1 MSNEIAVIDN
11 TAIAQAFA
19 TPSGIDVLI
28 DRIKSEASSEVPDLT
43 TKKGRDRIAS
53 LAYKVSKT
61 KTLVDDFGKELVAE
75 EKKRLALIDADR
87 KKWRDEC
94 DKLRDEIRKPLTD
107 WEQAETDRIQ
117 RHKDA
122 IQQLRELSA
131 LAMGADS
138 EAIAA
143 LIAQAEAVTLGDH
156 WQEFAAEA
164 GKAKDETLSILRL
177 DLQRRQQYESEQAE
191 LARLRA
197 EAALREQEDAD
208 RRAAEAKAEAE
219 RLAAEREAQRIREAE
234 ERARRE
240 AEEAAAKARA
250 DAEAAAWAEREAI
263 EAKARAEKE
272 AAERARIAS
281 EQAEARAKAEAEAA
295 KLREQEAER
304 RRIESEERAKREAQ
318 EAAER
323 AERNRIA
330 AVEAERARIEHE
342 RIESERKAAAEQA
355 ARESDK
361 ENKRQVNNGILSALE
376 GIGITTE
383 QAKAIITAI
392 AKGGIP
398 HVSIR
403 Y

>member
-1 MSNEIAVIDN
+1 MTQEIAVIDN

-28 DRIKSEASSEVPDLT
+28 QRIKSEASAEVPDLT

-107 WEQAETDRIQ
+107 WEQTEADRIQ
-117 RHKDA
+117 RHKYA
-122 IQQLRELSA
+122 IQQLRELAA
-131 LAMGADS
+131 LSMGADS
-138 EAIAA
+138 ASISG

-156 WQEFAAEA
+156 WQEFAADA

-177 DLQRRQQYESEQAE
+177 DLQRRQQYEAEQAE

-197 EAALREQEDAD
+197 EAARREQEDRD
-208 RRAAEAKAEAE
+208 RR
-219 RLAAEREAQRIREAE
+219 I
-234 ERARRE
+234 

-250 DAEAAAWAEREAI
+250 DAEAAARAEREAI
-263 EAKARAEKE
+263 EAKARAERE

-295 KLREQEAER
+295 KLHEQDAER
-304 RRIESEERAKREAQ
+304 RRVESEERAKRDAQ

-323 AERNRIA
+323 AERDRVA
-330 AVEAERARIEHE
+330 AVEAERQRAERQRIAEQE
-342 RIESERKAAAEQA
+342 AAAKAQAEREANKEHMRRINREALAGIVAAGISEEQG
-355 ARESDK
+355 K
-361 ENKRQVNNGILSALE
+361 AL
-376 GIGITTE
+376 I
-383 QAKAIITAI
+383 KAIASGSVPHIQI
-392 AKGGIP
+392 A
-398 HVSIR
+398 

>member
-1 MSNEIAVIDN
+1 MTQEIAVIDN

-28 DRIKSEASSEVPDLT
+28 QRIKSEASAEVPDLT

-75 EKKRLALIDADR
+75 EKKRLAMIDADR

-107 WEQAETDRIQ
+107 WEQAEADRIQ

-122 IQQLRELSA
+122 IQKLRELSA
-131 LAMGADS
+131 PAMGTDS
-138 EAIAA
+138 AAISG
-143 LIAQAEAVTLGDH
+143 LIAQAEAVALGDH

-164 GKAKDETLSILRL
+164 GKAKDETLAILRFN
-177 DLQRRQQYESEQAE
+177 LQRRQQYESEQAE

-197 EAALREQEDAD
+197 EAARREQEAAE
-208 RRAAEAKAEAE
+208 RLAAEAKAEAE

-250 DAEAAAWAEREAI
+250 DAEAAA
-263 EAKARAEKE
+263 
-272 AAERARIAS
+272 RARIAS

-295 KLREQEAER
+295 KLREQDAER
-304 RRIESEERAKREAQ
+304 RRVESEERAKRDAQ

-323 AERNRIA
+323 AERDRVA
-330 AVEAERARIEHE
+330 AVEAERQRAERQRIAEQE
-342 RIESERKAAAEQA
+342 AAAKAQAEREANKEHMRRINREALAGIMAAGISEEQG
-355 ARESDK
+355 K
-361 ENKRQVNNGILSALE
+361 AL
-376 GIGITTE
+376 I
-383 QAKAIITAI
+383 KAIASG
-392 AKGGIP
+392 AVP
-398 HVSIR
+398 HVSIS

>member
-1 MSNEIAVIDN
+1 MSNEIAVLEN
-11 TAIAQAFA
+11 TEIQLAF
-19 TPSGIDVLI
+19 TSPNGIDILLEKV
-28 DRIKSEASSEVPDLT
+28 RKEAASEVPDLT

-61 KTLVDDFGKELVAE
+61 KTLVDDYGKELVAE

-107 WEQAETDRIQ
+107 WEQAESDRVQ
-117 RHKDA
+117 RHRDA
-122 IQQLRELSA
+122 IQQLRGLA
-131 LAMGADS
+131 PQAMGANS
-138 EAIAA
+138 ETIIG
-143 LIAQAEAVTLGDH
+143 LIAQAESVTLGDH
-156 WQEFAAEA
+156 WQEFSAEA
-164 GKAKDETLSILRL
+164 GKAKDETLTVLRL

-191 LARLRA
+191 LARLREESA
-197 EAALREQEDAD
+197 RREQEDRD
-208 RRAAEAKAEAE
+208 RR
-219 RLAAEREAQRIREAE
+219 I
-234 ERARRE
+234 

-250 DAEAAAWAEREAI
+250 DAEAAARAEREAI
-263 EAKARAEKE
+263 EAKARAEQE

-330 AVEAERARIEHE
+330 AIEAERARIEQE
-342 RIESERKAAAEQA
+342 RIESDRKAAAEQA
-355 ARESDK
+355 AREADR
-361 ENKRQVNNGILSALE
+361 ENKRKVNNAILSALE
-376 GIGITTE
+376 SVGISTE
-383 QAKAIITAI
+383 QAKVVIAAI
-392 AKGGIP
+392 AKGSIP
-398 HVSIR
+398 NVSIR

>member
-1 MSNEIAVIDN
+1 MTQEIAVIDN

-28 DRIKSEASSEVPDLT
+28 QRIKSEASAEVPDLT

-107 WEQAETDRIQ
+107 WEQAEADRIQ

-122 IQQLRELSA
+122 IQKLRELSA
-131 LAMGADS
+131 LAIGTDSAD
-138 EAIAA
+138 IAA

-164 GKAKDETLSILRL
+164 GKAKDETLAILRL

-197 EAALREQEDAD
+197 EAARREQEDAD

-250 DAEAAAWAEREAI
+250 DAEAAARAER
-263 EAKARAEKE
+263 E

-295 KLREQEAER
+295 KLREQDAER
-304 RRIESEERAKREAQ
+304 RRVESEERAKRDAQ

-323 AERNRIA
+323 AERDRVA
-330 AVEAERARIEHE
+330 AVEAERQRAERQRIEE
-342 RIESERKAAAEQA
+342 QEAAAKAQAEREANKEHMRRINREALAGIMAVGISEEQG
-355 ARESDK
+355 K
-361 ENKRQVNNGILSALE
+361 AL
-376 GIGITTE
+376 I
-383 QAKAIITAI
+383 KAIASG
-392 AKGGIP
+392 AVP
-398 HVSIR
+398 HVSIS

>member
-1 MSNEIAVIDN
+1 MTQEIAVIDN

-28 DRIKSEASSEVPDLT
+28 QRIKSEASAEVPDLT

-107 WEQAETDRIQ
+107 WEQAEADRIQ

-122 IQQLRELSA
+122 IQKLRELSA
-131 LAMGADS
+131 PAMGTGAAD
-138 EAIAA
+138 IAA

-164 GKAKDETLSILRL
+164 GKAKDETLAILRFN
-177 DLQRRQQYESEQAE
+177 LQRRQQYESEQAE

-197 EAALREQEDAD
+197 EAARREQEDAD

-250 DAEAAAWAEREAI
+250 DAEAAARAER
-263 EAKARAEKE
+263 E

-295 KLREQEAER
+295 KLREQDAER
-304 RRIESEERAKREAQ
+304 RRVESEERAKRDAQ

-323 AERNRIA
+323 AERDRVA
-330 AVEAERARIEHE
+330 AVEAERQRAERQRIAEQE
-342 RIESERKAAAEQA
+342 AAAKAQAEREANKEHMRRINREALAGIMAVGISEEQG
-355 ARESDK
+355 K
-361 ENKRQVNNGILSALE
+361 AL
-376 GIGITTE
+376 I
-383 QAKAIITAI
+383 KAIASG
-392 AKGGIP
+392 AVP
-398 HVSIR
+398 HVSIS

>member
-1 MSNEIAVIDN
+1 MTQEIAVIDN

-28 DRIKSEASSEVPDLT
+28 QRIKSEASAEVPDLT

-107 WEQAETDRIQ
+107 WEQAEADRIQ

-122 IQQLRELSA
+122 IQKLRELSV
-131 LAMGADS
+131 LAMGTDSAD
-138 EAIAA
+138 IAA

-164 GKAKDETLSILRL
+164 GKAKDETLAILRL

-197 EAALREQEDAD
+197 EAARREQEDAD

-250 DAEAAAWAEREAI
+250 DAEASARAEREAI
-263 EAKARAEKE
+263 EAKARAERE

-295 KLREQEAER
+295 KLREQDAER
-304 RRIESEERAKREAQ
+304 RRVESEERAKRDAQ

-323 AERNRIA
+323 AERDRVA
-330 AVEAERARIEHE
+330 AVEAERQRAERQRIAEQE
-342 RIESERKAAAEQA
+342 AAAKAQAEREANKEHMRRINREALAGIMAVGISEEQG
-355 ARESDK
+355 K
-361 ENKRQVNNGILSALE
+361 AL
-376 GIGITTE
+376 I
-383 QAKAIITAI
+383 KAIASG
-392 AKGGIP
+392 AVP
-398 HVSIR
+398 HVSIS

>member
-1 MSNEIAVIDN
+1 MTQEIAVIDN

-28 DRIKSEASSEVPDLT
+28 QRIKSEASAEVPDLT

-107 WEQAETDRIQ
+107 WEQAESDRIQ

-131 LAMGADS
+131 LAMGTDS
-138 EAIAA
+138 EAIAT

-177 DLQRRQQYESEQAE
+177 DLQRRQQYEAEQAE

-197 EAALREQEDAD
+197 EAARREQEDAD
-208 RRAAEAKAEAE
+208 RRAAEAKAQAE

-250 DAEAAAWAEREAI
+250 DAEAAARAER
-263 EAKARAEKE
+263 E

-295 KLREQEAER
+295 KLREQDAER
-304 RRIESEERAKREAQ
+304 RRVESEERAKREAQ

-323 AERNRIA
+323 AERDRIA
-330 AVEAERARIEHE
+330 AVEAERQRAERQRIAEQE
-342 RIESERKAAAEQA
+342 AAAKAQAEREANKEHMRRINREALAGIVAVGISKEQGK
-355 ARESDK
+355 SL
-361 ENKRQVNNGILSALE
+361 I
-376 GIGITTE
+376 
-383 QAKAIITAI
+383 KAISSGTV
-392 AKGGIP
+392 P
-398 HVSIR
+398 HVSIE

>member
-1 MSNEIAVIDN
+1 MTQEIAVIDN

-28 DRIKSEASSEVPDLT
+28 QRIKSEASAEVPDLT

-107 WEQAETDRIQ
+107 WEQAEADRIQ
-117 RHKDA
+117 RHAVA

-131 LAMGADS
+131 PAMGTDS
-138 EAIAA
+138 AAISG
-143 LIAQAEAVTLGDH
+143 LIAQAEAVALGDH
-156 WQEFAAEA
+156 WQEFAAA
-164 GKAKDETLSILRL
+164 AAKAKDETLAILRFN
-177 DLQRRQQYESEQAE
+177 LQRRQQYESEQAE

-197 EAALREQEDAD
+197 EAARREQEDAD

-250 DAEAAAWAEREAI
+250 DAEAS
-263 EAKARAEKE
+263 ARAERE

-281 EQAEARAKAEAEAA
+281 EQAEARAKAEAEAS
-295 KLREQEAER
+295 KLREQDAER
-304 RRIESEERAKREAQ
+304 RRVESEERAKRDAQ

-323 AERNRIA
+323 AERDRVA
-330 AVEAERARIEHE
+330 AVEAERQRAERQRIAEQE
-342 RIESERKAAAEQA
+342 AAAKAQAEREANEEHMRRINREALAGIMAVGISEEQG
-355 ARESDK
+355 K
-361 ENKRQVNNGILSALE
+361 AL
-376 GIGITTE
+376 I
-383 QAKAIITAI
+383 KAIASG
-392 AKGGIP
+392 AVP
-398 HVSIR
+398 HVSIS

>member
-1 MSNEIAVIDN
+1 MTQEIAVIDN

-28 DRIKSEASSEVPDLT
+28 QRIKSEASAEVPDPD

-107 WEQAETDRIQ
+107 WEQAEADRIQ

-122 IQQLRELSA
+122 IQKLRELSA
-131 LAMGADS
+131 PAMGTDS
-138 EAIAA
+138 AAISG

-164 GKAKDETLSILRL
+164 GKAKDETLAILRFN
-177 DLQRRQQYESEQAE
+177 LQRRQQYESEQAE

-197 EAALREQEDAD
+197 EAARREQEDAD
-208 RRAAEAKAEAE
+208 RR
-219 RLAAEREAQRIREAE
+219 AAEREAQRIREAE

-250 DAEAAAWAEREAI
+250 DAEAAARAEREAI
-263 EAKARAEKE
+263 EAKARAERE

-295 KLREQEAER
+295 KLREQDAER
-304 RRIESEERAKREAQ
+304 RRVESEERAKRDAQ

-323 AERNRIA
+323 AERDRVA
-330 AVEAERARIEHE
+330 AVEAERQRAERQRIAEQE
-342 RIESERKAAAEQA
+342 AAAKAQAEREANKEHMRRINREALAGIMAVGISEEQG
-355 ARESDK
+355 K
-361 ENKRQVNNGILSALE
+361 AL
-376 GIGITTE
+376 I
-383 QAKAIITAI
+383 KAIASG
-392 AKGGIP
+392 AVP
-398 HVSIR
+398 HVSIS

>member
-1 MSNEIAVIDN
+1 MSNEVAVIGN
-11 TAIAQAFA
+11 TEIQLAF
-19 TPSGIDVLI
+19 TSPNGIDILLEKV
-28 DRIKSEASSEVPDLT
+28 RKEAAREVPDLT

-61 KTLVDDFGKELVAE
+61 KTLVDDYGKDLVAE

-107 WEQAETDRIQ
+107 WEQAESDRVQ
-117 RHKDA
+117 RHRDA
-122 IQQLRELSA
+122 IQQLRGLA
-131 LAMGADS
+131 PQAMGANS
-138 EAIAA
+138 ETIIG
-143 LIAQAEAVTLGDH
+143 LIAQAESVTLGDH
-156 WQEFAAEA
+156 WQEFSAEA
-164 GKAKDETLSILRL
+164 GKAKDETLTVLRL

-191 LARLRA
+191 LARLREESA
-197 EAALREQEDAD
+197 RREQEDRD
-208 RRAAEAKAEAE
+208 RR
-219 RLAAEREAQRIREAE
+219 I
-234 ERARRE
+234 

-250 DAEAAAWAEREAI
+250 DAEAAARAEREAI
-263 EAKARAEKE
+263 EAKARAEQE

-330 AVEAERARIEHE
+330 AIEAERARIEQE
-342 RIESERKAAAEQA
+342 RIESDRKAATEQA
-355 ARESDK
+355 AREADK
-361 ENKRQVNNGILSALE
+361 ENKRKVNNAILSALE
-376 GIGITTE
+376 SVGISTE
-383 QAKAIITAI
+383 QAKVVIAAI
-392 AKGGIP
+392 AKGAIP
-398 HVSIR
+398 NVSIR

>member
-1 MSNEIAVIDN
+1 MSNVVAVIGN
-11 TAIAQAFA
+11 TEIQLAF
-19 TPSGIDVLI
+19 TSPNGIDILLEQV
-28 DRIKSEASSEVPDLT
+28 RKEAASEVPDLT

-61 KTLVDDFGKELVAE
+61 KTLVDDFGKELVSE

-107 WEQAETDRIQ
+107 WEQAESDRVQ
-117 RHKDA
+117 RHRDA
-122 IQQLRELSA
+122 IQQLRGLA
-131 LAMGADS
+131 PQAMGANS
-138 EAIAA
+138 ETIIG
-143 LIAQAEAVTLGDH
+143 LIAQAESVTLGDH
-156 WQEFAAEA
+156 WQEFSAEA
-164 GKAKDETLSILRL
+164 GKAKDETLTVLRL
-177 DLQRRQQYESEQAE
+177 DLQRRQQHESEQAE
-191 LARLRA
+191 LARLRE
-197 EAALREQEDAD
+197 EAARREQEDRD
-208 RRAAEAKAEAE
+208 RR
-219 RLAAEREAQRIREAE
+219 I
-234 ERARRE
+234 

-250 DAEAAAWAEREAI
+250 DAEAAARAEREAI
-263 EAKARAEKE
+263 EAKARAEQE

-330 AVEAERARIEHE
+330 AIEAERARIEQE
-342 RIESERKAAAEQA
+342 RIESDRKAATEQA
-355 ARESDK
+355 AREADK
-361 ENKRQVNNGILSALE
+361 ENKRKVNNAILSALE
-376 GIGITTE
+376 SVGISTE
-383 QAKAIITAI
+383 QAKAVIAAI
-392 AKGGIP
+392 AKGSIP
-398 HVSIR
+398 NVSIR

>member
-1 MSNEIAVIDN
+1 MSNEIAVLEN
-11 TAIAQAFA
+11 TEIQLAF
-19 TPSGIDVLI
+19 TSPNGIDILLEKV
-28 DRIKSEASSEVPDLT
+28 RKEAASEVPDLT
-43 TKKGRDRIAS
+43 TKKGRERIAS

-61 KTLVDDFGKELVAE
+61 KTLVDDYGKELVAE

-107 WEQAETDRIQ
+107 WEQAESDRVQ
-117 RHKDA
+117 RHRDA
-122 IQQLRELSA
+122 IQQLRGLA
-131 LAMGADS
+131 PQAMGANS
-138 EAIAA
+138 ETIIG
-143 LIAQAEAVTLGDH
+143 LIAQAESVTLGDH
-156 WQEFAAEA
+156 WQEFSAEA
-164 GKAKDETLSILRL
+164 GKAKDETLTVLRL

-191 LARLRA
+191 LARLREESA
-197 EAALREQEDAD
+197 RREQEDRD
-208 RRAAEAKAEAE
+208 RR
-219 RLAAEREAQRIREAE
+219 I
-234 ERARRE
+234 

-250 DAEAAAWAEREAI
+250 DAEAAARAEREAI
-263 EAKARAEKE
+263 EAKARAEQE

-330 AVEAERARIEHE
+330 AIEAERARIEQE
-342 RIESERKAAAEQA
+342 RIESDRKAAAEQA
-355 ARESDK
+355 AREADR
-361 ENKRQVNNGILSALE
+361 ENKRKVNNAILSALE
-376 GIGITTE
+376 SVGISTE
-383 QAKAIITAI
+383 QAKVVIAAI
-392 AKGGIP
+392 AKGSIP
-398 HVSIR
+398 NVSIR

>member
-1 MSNEIAVIDN
+1 MTQEIAVIDN

-28 DRIKSEASSEVPDLT
+28 QRIKSEASAEVPDLT

-107 WEQAETDRIQ
+107 WEQAEADRIQ

-131 LAMGADS
+131 LAMGTDS
-138 EAIAA
+138 AAIAA
-143 LIAQAEAVTLGDH
+143 LISQAEAVTLGDH
-156 WQEFAAEA
+156 WQEFSAEA

-177 DLQRRQQYESEQAE
+177 DLQRRQQYEAEQAE

-197 EAALREQEDAD
+197 EAARREQEDAD
-208 RRAAEAKAEAE
+208 RRAAEAKAQAE

-250 DAEAAAWAEREAI
+250 DAEAAARAER
-263 EAKARAEKE
+263 E

-295 KLREQEAER
+295 KLREQDAER
-304 RRIESEERAKREAQ
+304 RRVESEERAKREAQ

-323 AERNRIA
+323 AERDRVAAVDAERQRAERQRIA
-330 AVEAERARIEHE
+330 EQEAAAKAQAEREANKEHMRRINREALAG
-342 RIESERKAAAEQA
+342 IMAA
-355 ARESDK
+355 
-361 ENKRQVNNGILSALE
+361 
-376 GIGITTE
+376 GIGEE
-383 QAKAIITAI
+383 QGKALIKAIASNSV
-392 AKGGIP
+392 P
-398 HVSIR
+398 HVSIA

>member
-1 MSNEIAVIDN
+1 MTQEIAVIDN

-19 TPSGIDVLI
+19 TAGGIDVLI
-28 DRIKSEASSEVPDLT
+28 QRIKSEASAEVPDLT

-107 WEQAETDRIQ
+107 WEQAEADRIQ

-122 IQQLRELSA
+122 IQKLRELSA
-131 LAMGADS
+131 PAMGTDS
-138 EAIAA
+138 AAISG
-143 LIAQAEAVTLGDH
+143 LIAQAEAVALGDH

-164 GKAKDETLSILRL
+164 GKAKDETLAILRFN
-177 DLQRRQQYESEQAE
+177 LQRRQQYESEQAE

-197 EAALREQEDAD
+197 EAARREQEDAD

-250 DAEAAAWAEREAI
+250 DAEAAARAER
-263 EAKARAEKE
+263 E

-295 KLREQEAER
+295 KLREQDAER
-304 RRIESEERAKREAQ
+304 RRVESEERAKRDAK

-323 AERNRIA
+323 AERDRVA
-330 AVEAERARIEHE
+330 AVEAERQRAERQRIAEQE
-342 RIESERKAAAEQA
+342 AAAKAQAEREANKEHMRRINREALDGIVAAGISEEQG
-355 ARESDK
+355 K
-361 ENKRQVNNGILSALE
+361 AL
-376 GIGITTE
+376 I
-383 QAKAIITAI
+383 KAIASG
-392 AKGGIP
+392 AVQ
-398 HVSIR
+398 HVSIS

>member
-1 MSNEIAVIDN
+1 MTQEIAVIDN

-28 DRIKSEASSEVPDLT
+28 QRIKSEASAEVPDLT

-107 WEQAETDRIQ
+107 WEQAEADRIQ

-122 IQQLRELSA
+122 IQKLRELSA
-131 LAMGADS
+131 PAMGTGAAD
-138 EAIAA
+138 IAA

-164 GKAKDETLSILRL
+164 GKAKDETLAILRFN
-177 DLQRRQQYESEQAE
+177 LQRRQQYESEQAE

-197 EAALREQEDAD
+197 EAARREQEDAD
-208 RRAAEAKAEAE
+208 RR
-219 RLAAEREAQRIREAE
+219 AAEREAQRIREAE

-250 DAEAAAWAEREAI
+250 DAEAAARAER
-263 EAKARAEKE
+263 E

-295 KLREQEAER
+295 KLREQDAER
-304 RRIESEERAKREAQ
+304 RRVESEERAKRDAQ

-323 AERNRIA
+323 AERDRVA
-330 AVEAERARIEHE
+330 AVEAERQRAERQRIAEQE
-342 RIESERKAAAEQA
+342 AAAKAQAEREANKEHMRRINREALAGIMAVGISEEQG
-355 ARESDK
+355 K
-361 ENKRQVNNGILSALE
+361 AL
-376 GIGITTE
+376 I
-383 QAKAIITAI
+383 KAIASG
-392 AKGGIP
+392 AVQ
-398 HVSIR
+398 HVSIS

>member
-1 MSNEIAVIDN
+1 MNTEIATLESTEI
-11 TAIAQAFA
+11 QLAF
-19 TPSGIDVLI
+19 TSPNGIDILI
-28 DRIKSEASSEVPDLT
+28 ERIRKEAQSEVPDLST
-43 TKKGRDRIAS
+43 AKGRARIAS
-53 LAYKVSKT
+53 LAHKVSKT
-61 KTLVDDFGKELVAE
+61 KVMVDDYGKELVAE

-87 KKWRDEC
+87 KKWRDTC
-94 DKLRDEIRKPLTD
+94 DAIRDEIRKPLTD
-107 WEQAETDRIQ
+107 WEQAEADRIQ

-122 IQQLRELSA
+122 IQKLRELSA

-138 EAIAA
+138 SAISG
-143 LIAQAEAVTLGDH
+143 LIAQAEAVALGDH

-164 GKAKDETLSILRL
+164 GKAKDETLAILRL

-197 EAALREQEDAD
+197 EAARREQEDAD

-234 ERARRE
+234 DRARRE

-250 DAEAAAWAEREAI
+250 DAEAAASAEREAI
-263 EAKARAEKE
+263 EAKARAERE

-295 KLREQEAER
+295 KLREQDAER
-304 RRIESEERAKREAQ
+304 RRVESEERAKRESQ

-323 AERNRIA
+323 AERDRVA
-330 AVEAERARIEHE
+330 AVEAERQRAERQRIAEQE
-342 RIESERKAAAEQA
+342 AAAKAQAEREANKEHMRRINREALAGIVAAGISEEQG
-355 ARESDK
+355 K
-361 ENKRQVNNGILSALE
+361 AL
-376 GIGITTE
+376 I
-383 QAKAIITAI
+383 KAIASG
-392 AKGGIP
+392 AVP
-398 HVSIR
+398 HVSIS

>member
-1 MSNEIAVIDN
+1 MTQEIAVIDN

-28 DRIKSEASSEVPDLT
+28 QRIKSEASAEVPDLT

-107 WEQAETDRIQ
+107 WEQAEADRIQ

-122 IQQLRELSA
+122 IQQLRELATQTMGHGSA
-131 LAMGADS
+131 V
-138 EAIAA
+138 IAA
-143 LIAQAEAVTLGDH
+143 FIAQAEAVTLGDH
-156 WQEFAAEA
+156 WHEFAAEA
-164 GKAKDETLSILRL
+164 GKAKDETLAILRL
-177 DLQRRQQYESEQAE
+177 DLQRREQLEAEQAE

-197 EAALREQEDAD
+197 EAARREQEDRD
-208 RRAAEAKAEAE
+208 RR
-219 RLAAEREAQRIREAE
+219 I
-234 ERARRE
+234 

-250 DAEAAAWAEREAI
+250 DAEAAARAERDAI
-263 EAKARAEKE
+263 EAKARAERE

-295 KLREQEAER
+295 KLREQDAER
-304 RRIESEERAKREAQ
+304 RRVESEERAKREAH

-323 AERNRIA
+323 AERDRVA
-330 AVEAERARIEHE
+330 AVEAERQRAERQRIAEQE
-342 RIESERKAAAEQA
+342 AAAKAQAEREANKEHMRRINREALAGIMAAGISEEQG
-355 ARESDK
+355 K
-361 ENKRQVNNGILSALE
+361 AL
-376 GIGITTE
+376 I
-383 QAKAIITAI
+383 KAIASG
-392 AKGGIP
+392 AVP
-398 HVSIR
+398 HIKIV

>member
-1 MSNEIAVIDN
+1 MMKEIAVIDN

-28 DRIKSEASSEVPDLT
+28 QRIKSEASAEVPDLT

-107 WEQAETDRIQ
+107 WEQAESDRIQ

-122 IQQLRELSA
+122 IQKLRELSS
-131 LAMGADS
+131 LAMGTDS
-138 EAIAA
+138 AAISGM
-143 LIAQAEAVTLGDH
+143 IAQAESVTLGDH

-164 GKAKDETLSILRL
+164 GKAKDETLAILRL

-197 EAALREQEDAD
+197 EAARREQEDRD
-208 RRAAEAKAEAE
+208 RR
-219 RLAAEREAQRIREAE
+219 I
-234 ERARRE
+234 

-250 DAEAAAWAEREAI
+250 DAEDA
-263 EAKARAEKE
+263 ARAERD
-272 AAERARIAS
+272 AAERARIAA
-281 EQAEARAKAEAEAA
+281 EQAKARAQAEAEAA
-295 KLREQEAER
+295 KLREQDAER
-304 RRIESEERAKREAQ
+304 RRVESEERAKREAQ
-318 EAAER
+318 EAEER
-323 AERNRIA
+323 AERDRVA
-330 AVEAERARIEHE
+330 AVEAERQRAERQRIAEQE
-342 RIESERKAAAEQA
+342 AAAKAQAEREANKEHMRRINREALAGIMASGISEEQGKALIKLIA
-355 ARESDK
+355 AG
-361 ENKRQVNNGILSALE
+361 NVQHV
-376 GIGITTE
+376 
-383 QAKAIITAI
+383 AI
-392 AKGGIP
+392 K
-398 HVSIR
+398 

>member
-1 MSNEIAVIDN
+1 MSNEIAVLEN
-11 TAIAQAFA
+11 TEIQLAF
-19 TPSGIDVLI
+19 TSPNGIDILLEKV
-28 DRIKSEASSEVPDLT
+28 RKEAASEVPDLT

-61 KTLVDDFGKELVAE
+61 KTLVDDYGKELVAE

-107 WEQAETDRIQ
+107 WEQAESDRVQ
-117 RHKDA
+117 RHRDA
-122 IQQLRELSA
+122 IQQLRGLA
-131 LAMGADS
+131 PQAMGANS
-138 EAIAA
+138 ETIIG
-143 LIAQAEAVTLGDH
+143 LIAQAESVTLGDH
-156 WQEFAAEA
+156 WQEFSAEA
-164 GKAKDETLSILRL
+164 GKAKDETLALLRL

-191 LARLRA
+191 LARLREESA
-197 EAALREQEDAD
+197 RREQEDRD
-208 RRAAEAKAEAE
+208 RR
-219 RLAAEREAQRIREAE
+219 I
-234 ERARRE
+234 

-250 DAEAAAWAEREAI
+250 DAEAAARAEREAI
-263 EAKARAEKE
+263 EAKARAEQE

-330 AVEAERARIEHE
+330 AFEAERARIEQE
-342 RIESERKAAAEQA
+342 RIESDRKAATEQA
-355 ARESDK
+355 AREADK
-361 ENKRQVNNGILSALE
+361 ENKRKVNNAILSALE
-376 GIGITTE
+376 SVGISTE
-383 QAKAIITAI
+383 QAKVVIAAI
-392 AKGGIP
+392 AKGSIP
-398 HVSIR
+398 NVSIR

>member
-1 MSNEIAVIDN
+1 MTQEIAVIDN

-28 DRIKSEASSEVPDLT
+28 QRIKSEASAEVPDLT

-61 KTLVDDFGKELVAE
+61 KTLVDDFGKELVAG

-107 WEQAETDRIQ
+107 WEQAEADRIQ

-122 IQQLRELSA
+122 IQKLRELSA
-131 LAMGADS
+131 PAMGTDS
-138 EAIAA
+138 AAISG
-143 LIAQAEAVTLGDH
+143 LIAQAETVTLGDH

-164 GKAKDETLSILRL
+164 GKAKDETLAILRFN
-177 DLQRRQQYESEQAE
+177 LQRRQQYESEQAE

-197 EAALREQEDAD
+197 EAARREQEDAD
-208 RRAAEAKAEAE
+208 RR
-219 RLAAEREAQRIREAE
+219 AAEREAQRIREAE

-250 DAEAAAWAEREAI
+250 DAEAAARAEREAI
-263 EAKARAEKE
+263 EAKARAERE

-295 KLREQEAER
+295 KLREQDAER
-304 RRIESEERAKREAQ
+304 RRVESEERAKRDAQ

-323 AERNRIA
+323 AERDRVA
-330 AVEAERARIEHE
+330 AVEAERQRAERQRIAEQE
-342 RIESERKAAAEQA
+342 AAAKAQAEREANKEHMRRINREALAGIMAVGISEEQG
-355 ARESDK
+355 K
-361 ENKRQVNNGILSALE
+361 AL
-376 GIGITTE
+376 I
-383 QAKAIITAI
+383 KAIASG
-392 AKGGIP
+392 AVP
-398 HVSIR
+398 HVSIS

>member
-1 MSNEIAVIDN
+1 MSNEIAVLEN
-11 TAIAQAFA
+11 TEIQLAF
-19 TPSGIDVLI
+19 TSPNGIDILLEKV
-28 DRIKSEASSEVPDLT
+28 RKEAASEVPDLT

-61 KTLVDDFGKELVAE
+61 KTLVDDFGKELVSE

-107 WEQAETDRIQ
+107 WEQAESDRVQ
-117 RHKDA
+117 RHRDA
-122 IQQLRELSA
+122 IQQLRGLA
-131 LAMGADS
+131 PQAMGANS
-138 EAIAA
+138 ETIIG
-143 LIAQAEAVTLGDH
+143 LIAQAESVTLGDH
-156 WQEFAAEA
+156 WQEFSAEA
-164 GKAKDETLSILRL
+164 GKAKDETLTVLRL

-191 LARLRA
+191 LARLREESA
-197 EAALREQEDAD
+197 RREQEDRD
-208 RRAAEAKAEAE
+208 RR
-219 RLAAEREAQRIREAE
+219 I
-234 ERARRE
+234 

-250 DAEAAAWAEREAI
+250 DAEAAARAEREAI
-263 EAKARAEKE
+263 EAKARAEQE

-330 AVEAERARIEHE
+330 AIEAERARIEQE
-342 RIESERKAAAEQA
+342 RIESDRKAATEQA
-355 ARESDK
+355 AREADK
-361 ENKRQVNNGILSALE
+361 ENKRKVNNAILSALE
-376 GIGITTE
+376 SVGISTE
-383 QAKAIITAI
+383 QAKVVIAAI
-392 AKGGIP
+392 AKGSIP
-398 HVSIR
+398 NVSIR